1 MHRILRYT
9 AFIAVALWVAAPP
22 AWAQKTQQIFLKV
35 TGPNGP
41 IGDLQAGDVKVT
53 EDDVACKVLKVEPAG
68 PMKIQVLVDNG
79 EVNTNPI
86 NGLRDG
92 LKAFFEKM
100 PEGVEMSLYTTAPQ
114 GRAIVKPTTDKKKL
128 IDGIALIAPDRGAG
142 AFFESL
148 LDAVDRV
155 NRDKTP
161 GFPLLM
167 LVGSNVGAEDIKDRD
182 VQDVQQKI
190 IKNGITIH
198 VVLMSGGSNQSS
210 RTGAQPEI
218 GMTVTKQTGGRYESI
233 NATTRLAT
241 LLPEFADR
249 IAQAAAQQRDQYRVT
264 YEAPAKRN
272 ATAKIGVAVARD
284 GTVTTS
290 LDGRVP

>member
-9 AFIAVALWVAAPP
+9 MFIAVALWVAAPP
-22 AWAQKTQQIFLKV
+22 AWAQKTQQLFLKV

-53 EDDVACKVLKVEPAG
+53 EDDVACKVLKLEPAG
-68 PMKIQVLVDNG
+68 PMKVQVLVDNG
-79 EVNTNPI
+79 QVNTNPI

-100 PEGVEMSLYTTAPQ
+100 PDGVEMSLYTTAPQ

-128 IDGIALIAPDRGAG
+128 IDGIALIAPDQGVG
-142 AFFESL
+142 AFFASL

-167 LVGSNVGAEDIKDRD
+167 LVGSDAGVEEIKDRD
-182 VQDVQQKI
+182 VQDMQQKVV
-190 IKNGITIH
+190 KNAITIH
-198 VVLMSGGSNQSS
+198 VVLMSGHSSSGFGS
-210 RTGAQPEI
+210 QPQI
-218 GMTVTKQTGGRYESI
+218 GTTVTKWTGGRYENI

-241 LLPEFADR
+241 LLPEFAQR
-249 IAQAAAQQRDQYRVT
+249 IALAAERQLNQYRVT
-264 YEAPAKRN
+264 YEAPGKRN
-272 ATAKIGVAVARD
+272 ASAKIGVVVSRD

>member
-1 MHRILRYT
+1 MLRTLRYT
-9 AFIAVALWVAAPP
+9 ALTVAGLLMAAPW
-22 AWAQKTQQIFLKV
+22 ASAQKTQQIFVKV
-35 TGPNGP
+35 TTASGP
-41 IGDLQAGDVKVT
+41 ISDLQAGDVKVT
-53 EDDVACKVLKVEPAG
+53 EDDIACKVLKVEPAG

-100 PEGVEMSLYTTAPQ
+100 PDGVEMSLYTTAPQ
-114 GRAIVKPTTDKKKL
+114 GRAIVKPTADKKKL

-167 LVGSNVGAEDIKDRD
+167 LVGSNVGSEDIKDRD

-190 IKNGITIH
+190 VKNAITIH
-198 VVLMSGGSNQSS
+198 VALMSGGSNQSS
-210 RTGAQPEI
+210 RSGAQPEI
-218 GMTVTKQTGGRYESI
+218 GMMVTKITGGRYESI

-241 LLPEFADR
+241 LLPEFAER
-249 IAQAAAQQRDQYRVT
+249 IAQTAARQGGQFRLT
-264 YEAPAKRN
+264 YEVPGKRV
-272 ATAKIGVAVARD
+272 ASPKIGVSVARD

-290 LDGRVP
+290 LDGR